1 MKVMLCCAGFEA
13 MLDAAGQRGLSVVAI
28 EEFGDRGFRLQARAC
43 DAADIPAV
51 VKLLSSKRGEGGNI
65 ALVAQTG
72 IRYCPSCGA
81 DLEKLINHWPEE
93 FAALLE
99 KHRQFALRV
108 ADSPVGA

>member
-1 MKVMLCCAGFEA
+1 MLRCAGFEA
-13 MLDAAGQRGLSVVAI
+13 MLDAAGSRGLSVIAT

-43 DAADIPAV
+43 DAAAIPAV
-51 VKLLSSKRGEGGNI
+51 VKWLSSERRGESNI

-81 DLEKLINHWPEE
+81 DLEKLINYWPKE

-108 ADSPVGA
+108 TDSLVGA